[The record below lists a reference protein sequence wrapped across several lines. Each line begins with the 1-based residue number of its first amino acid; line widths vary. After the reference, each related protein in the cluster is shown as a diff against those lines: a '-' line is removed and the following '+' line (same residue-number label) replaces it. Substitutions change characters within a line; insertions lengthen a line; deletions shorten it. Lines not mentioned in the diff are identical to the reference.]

1 MAKVKA
7 KDYEKLDDASVSRVI
22 KLLSS
27 EKPITKKEACE
38 LLNISYNTSRLSKI
52 IEEYKSKQDFIKRRK
67 EQNRGKPISDF
78 ELKEIVV
85 YYLTGHSKT
94 EIASML
100 YRPVSTINNILKKYN
115 VPERGNGKGDYHKPE
130 LIPDESIS
138 ETFEIGELVWSARY
152 NAVAEIVTHFQTH
165 PLHGNIYS
173 IWVFGKHNQR
183 ALQPWY
189 ELGKL
194 EIVKRLGVS
203 VSDIQ
208 INSKIQMEY
217 RVA

>member
-52 IEEYKSKQDFIKRRK
+52 IEEYKSKQEFIKRRR

-85 YYLTGHSKT
+85 YYLTGRSKS
-94 EIASML
+94 EISGIL
-100 YRPVSTINNILKKYN
+100 YRPVSTINNLLHKYN
-115 VPERGNGKGDYHKPE
+115 VPQRGNGKGDYHKPE
-130 LIPDESIS
+130 LIPDESTS
-138 ETFEIGELVWSARY
+138 ENFEVGELVWSARY
-152 NAVAEIVTHFQTH
+152 NAVAEIISLFQTH
-165 PLHGNIYS
+165 DFHGNVYG

-183 ALQPWY
+183 AFQPWY

-194 EIVKRLGVS
+194 EIVKRLGIS

-208 INSKIQMEY
+208 MNTRLQMEY
-217 RVA
+217 KIA